1 VSPHGARVWLS
12 ANGKA
17 ASAPRARGSDPAH
30 RQGSPAPGVPTWGA
44 SLAHAQGKPAS
55 APAPGARVPEPAAL
69 LKLELIILSPTIF
82 SMPNASQQKR

>member
-1 VSPHGARVWLS
+1 VRE
-12 ANGKA
+12 
-17 ASAPRARGSDPAH
+17 SDLAH

-55 APAPGARVPEPAAL
+55 APAPGARFPEPAAL
-69 LKLELIILSPTIF
+69 LKLELTIFSPTIF